1 MSLSW
6 LGCGS
11 NPLIARETYI
21 LLLPMGITFIEN
33 LNQKNKKELFA
44 ESSHL
49 GKRSQMS
56 FLSWIKRMTK
66 DKPKELSQDKARLP
80 GYYWG
85 KYADFEVLVMKENGY
100 INATRLC
107 KDGHKTFQFWLQK
120 QESKDLVAAL
130 SKHLGISKLIVSIK
144 DQEYRGVYVH
154 PSLIVNIIN
163 WVSAD
168 YAFRLAKAQYD
179 EVDVLTTALN
189 NMSIDKEKCYRKVK
203 RQDDLSLKRKDDLHS
218 LSLKRKDS
226 LVGEKTINDIIKIV
240 APVIVITDLSKDIKP
255 LLRDKIGAKPRGG
268 VYMLFN
274 KRTNNYYIGSSKNVV
289 ARVSSYLIDSYV
301 TTPARYRNLIKEA
314 MIKYTKNAFAV
325 LILELPTRPFEREK
339 YYIDLLE
346 PKYNTDLYI
355 KE

>member
-1 MSLSW
+1 
-6 LGCGS
+6 
-11 NPLIARETYI
+11 
-21 LLLPMGITFIEN
+21 
-33 LNQKNKKELFA
+33 
-44 ESSHL
+44 
-49 GKRSQMS
+49 
-56 FLSWIKRMTK
+56 MTK
-66 DKPKELSQDKARLP
+66 DKPKELSQDKARELSQDKAKELSLP

-85 KYADFEVLVMKENGY
+85 KYADFEVLIMKENGY

-130 SKHLGISKLIVSIK
+130 SKHLGISKLIVSTR

-179 EVDVLTTALN
+179 EVDVLATALN

-203 RQDDLSLKRKDDLHS
+203 RQEKRLSFDLHDS

-226 LVGEKTINDIIKIV
+226 LVGKMTINDIIKIV

-274 KRTNNYYIGSSKNVV
+274 KKTNNYYIGSSKNVV